1 MLEVGCKKM
10 AELKKTENRGGFV
23 PVGAL
28 DPRAA
33 NPTAGSA
40 ANATAAGAGSAGASG
55 RRGPTRMELI
65 RGLVKQAPFV
75 AKNFELYFRNGWRR
89 HVLQTKVVA
98 PYAVTFYVTHKCNL
112 DCTYCTQKEPEVFS
126 SELPTAG
133 TLKVLAKIRRETDSI
148 VITGGEPTL
157 RPDIETIVEAAR
169 FKNKFRSVLLITNGT
184 LIDRKPKILDGVTGL
199 VVSLDALQ
207 ADPTNALSK
216 PAALPKVMENL
227 QFAKDRLG
235 NPRKITISTV
245 IEEWNIT
252 EVGRLLD
259 WCGEQG
265 FVFAAQSA
273 QMEKMPNLALLR
285 NPKYQALV
293 DTIIARR
300 RENKQPI
307 NGTPRTIDTLLRFR
321 SFECFPTMFPRV
333 YPNGDVFYPCEPL
346 RKVAGNLLRDGSLKK
361 IFARG
366 KKRYGD
372 IPPCEGICY
381 LFGNV
386 LSHYYVN
393 DFWGLA
399 GDFIA

>member
-1 MLEVGCKKM
+1 MPD
-10 AELKKTENRGGFV
+10 LKRTENRAGFV
-23 PVGAL
+23 PVTAL

-33 NPTAGSA
+33 GTAV
-40 ANATAAGAGSAGASG
+40 GAGPAASG
-55 RRGPTRMELI
+55 GAASGSPANGAARRGPTRMELI

-75 AKNFELYFRNGWRR
+75 GKNFGLYFRNGWRR

-126 SELPTAG
+126 SELPTDG

-157 RPDIETIVEAAR
+157 RSDIETIVEAAR

-184 LIDRKPKILDGVTGL
+184 LLDRKPKILDGVTGL

-227 QFAKDRLG
+227 QFAKERLG
-235 NPRKITISTV
+235 NSRKITISTV

-252 EVGRLLD
+252 EVEKLLD

-346 RKVAGNLLRDGSLKK
+346 RKVAGNLLHDGSLKK

-366 KKRYGD
+366 KKRYGE